1 MQAGDA
7 AGKQNLHFSGGK
19 KNSGQK
25 SLLTFSLFSLRSDVR
40 W

>member
-7 AGKQNLHFSGGK
+7 AGKQNLHFSGE
-19 KNSGQK
+19 KNDGQK
-25 SLLTFSLFSLRSDVR
+25 SLLTFSFFSLRCDVR